1 MEITHGFELVRDE
14 FVDEYNVR
22 TLLYRHQQTGAE
34 LLSVITD
41 DENKVFGVSFR
52 TPPADS
58 TGIAH
63 IMEHAVLGGSEKYP
77 LKEPF
82 VQLIKGSLKTFLN
95 AFTSPDKT
103 TYPVASTNLQD
114 FYNLVDV
121 YLDAVFHPLITRH
134 HLDQEGWHYELESPE
149 DPLIYKGVV
158 FNEMKGVYSSPD
170 AVLGRTSQHAIFP
183 DNAYSFDSGGD
194 PTVIPDLTYE
204 QFTDFHTTYYHP
216 SNARFFFYGDD
227 DSTERLRLLDA
238 VISAF
243 NRQESDGS
251 IALQSRPAARRRVV
265 ESYSVDSPDDMTGK
279 NRIVLNWLLPEKS
292 DPALNMALSVLSY
305 ALMGT
310 QAAPLRKSLVDAE
323 LAEDVIGGGVSASLR
338 QMTFSVGLKN
348 VAEENLTRAE
358 ALILDSLADLAE
370 TGIDED
376 MIEAALNSIEFSLR
390 ENNTGAYP
398 RGLVLYMRA
407 LNTWLYDG
415 DPLDAIRFEAPL
427 RAVKQALTDDPG
439 YLADLIR
446 TYLLENEPVTV
457 ILKPDPE
464 LRDQLDTTERER
476 LAAAKAAMSPAEIE
490 AVISNTQTLKQLQET
505 PDRPEDLAKLPS
517 LALSDLEP
525 AIKTIPS
532 AEVQGD
538 EVTLLTHDLFTNGIV
553 YLKLGFNMHVL
564 PQELLPYARFFG
576 LALSKMGTEIE
587 DYVKLSRRIDRK
599 TGGIGPSSYVTPA
612 LVAPEGLA
620 RFFLNGKST
629 VEQAPE
635 MLDIMREMLLTV
647 RLDDPVRF
655 RQIVLENK
663 ARLESSLVPS
673 GHAYVSLRLSARF
686 NKANWVDEQMG
697 GIAYLQFVRRLADE
711 VETDWPGVL
720 GKLQTV
726 QQLLVNRQGLLVNA
740 TIDES
745 NWQAIEPALQAM
757 LAELPAFDAP
767 DALWDNAILPAN
779 EGLAIPAQVNY
790 VGKGA
795 NLYELGYEYH
805 GSVQVITNL
814 VRTGWLWDK
823 IRAQGG
829 AYGAFCRFGK
839 QSGIWSYLSYRDPN
853 LLGTLDN
860 YDATARYLRE
870 LDLSQDELTMAII
883 GAIGSMDAYQL
894 PDAKGHTAM
903 IRYLLDVSDEE
914 RQQTRDEVLGTT
926 VADIK
931 RFADVLQ
938 AASEQGNAVVMGAAD
953 TLVKAD
959 EARGGDWLSVE
970 KVL

>member
-576 LALSKMGTEIE
+576 LALSKMGT
-587 DYVKLSRRIDRK
+587 R
-599 TGGIGPSSYVTPA
+599 
-612 LVAPEGLA
+612 
-620 RFFLNGKST
+620 N
-629 VEQAPE
+629 
-635 MLDIMREMLLTV
+635 
-647 RLDDPVRF
+647 
-655 RQIVLENK
+655 
-663 ARLESSLVPS
+663 
-673 GHAYVSLRLSARF
+673 
-686 NKANWVDEQMG
+686 
-697 GIAYLQFVRRLADE
+697 RRLC
-711 VETDWPGVL
+711 
-720 GKLQTV
+720 Q
-726 QQLLVNRQGLLVNA
+726 
-740 TIDES
+740 
-745 NWQAIEPALQAM
+745 
-757 LAELPAFDAP
+757 
-767 DALWDNAILPAN
+767 
-779 EGLAIPAQVNY
+779 
-790 VGKGA
+790 
-795 NLYELGYEYH
+795 
-805 GSVQVITNL
+805 
-814 VRTGWLWDK
+814 
-823 IRAQGG
+823 
-829 AYGAFCRFGK
+829 
-839 QSGIWSYLSYRDPN
+839 
-853 LLGTLDN
+853 
-860 YDATARYLRE
+860 
-870 LDLSQDELTMAII
+870 II
-883 GAIGSMDAYQL
+883 
-894 PDAKGHTAM
+894 
-903 IRYLLDVSDEE
+903 
-914 RQQTRDEVLGTT
+914 
-926 VADIK
+926 
-931 RFADVLQ
+931 
-938 AASEQGNAVVMGAAD
+938 AAH
-953 TLVKAD
+953 
-959 EARGGDWLSVE
+959 
-970 KVL
+970 

>member
-1 MEITHGFELVRDE
+1 
-14 FVDEYNVR
+14 
-22 TLLYRHQQTGAE
+22 
-34 LLSVITD
+34 
-41 DENKVFGVSFR
+41 
-52 TPPADS
+52 
-58 TGIAH
+58 
-63 IMEHAVLGGSEKYP
+63 
-77 LKEPF
+77 
-82 VQLIKGSLKTFLN
+82 
-95 AFTSPDKT
+95 
-103 TYPVASTNLQD
+103 
-114 FYNLVDV
+114 
-121 YLDAVFHPLITRH
+121 
-134 HLDQEGWHYELESPE
+134 
-149 DPLIYKGVV
+149 
-158 FNEMKGVYSSPD
+158 
-170 AVLGRTSQHAIFP
+170 
-183 DNAYSFDSGGD
+183 
-194 PTVIPDLTYE
+194 
-204 QFTDFHTTYYHP
+204 
-216 SNARFFFYGDD
+216 
-227 DSTERLRLLDA
+227 
-238 VISAF
+238 
-243 NRQESDGS
+243 
-251 IALQSRPAARRRVV
+251 
-265 ESYSVDSPDDMTGK
+265 
-279 NRIVLNWLLPEKS
+279 
-292 DPALNMALSVLSY
+292 
-305 ALMGT
+305 
-310 QAAPLRKSLVDAE
+310 
-323 LAEDVIGGGVSASLR
+323 
-338 QMTFSVGLKN
+338 
-348 VAEENLTRAE
+348 
-358 ALILDSLADLAE
+358 
-370 TGIDED
+370 
-376 MIEAALNSIEFSLR
+376 
-390 ENNTGAYP
+390 
-398 RGLVLYMRA
+398 
-407 LNTWLYDG
+407 
-415 DPLDAIRFEAPL
+415 
-427 RAVKQALTDDPG
+427 
-439 YLADLIR
+439 
-446 TYLLENEPVTV
+446 
-457 ILKPDPE
+457 
-464 LRDQLDTTERER
+464 
-476 LAAAKAAMSPAEIE
+476 
-490 AVISNTQTLKQLQET
+490 
-505 PDRPEDLAKLPS
+505 
-517 LALSDLEP
+517 
-525 AIKTIPS
+525 
-532 AEVQGD
+532 
-538 EVTLLTHDLFTNGIV
+538 
-553 YLKLGFNMHVL
+553 MHVL